1 MSKALAKSYCTATY
15 CYDAAVKANNTGQH
29 AQQVP
34 WSTAEGPAVATA
46 AAEHRGNRAHVVAEV
61 NTRITAK
68 KHCKGIHPV
77 VAKPVRVLCTSV
89 VMFVEQCLNWVVTET
104 ATALACGG
112 PNTMAAVPL
121 LLLLSWRTVDTCTAA

>member
-1 MSKALAKSYCTATY
+1 M
-15 CYDAAVKANNTGQH
+15 
-29 AQQVP
+29 
-34 WSTAEGPAVATA
+34 
-46 AAEHRGNRAHVVAEV
+46 
-61 NTRITAK
+61 
-68 KHCKGIHPV
+68 HCKGTRPD
-77 VAKPVRVLCTSV
+77 VAKPMRVLCTSV